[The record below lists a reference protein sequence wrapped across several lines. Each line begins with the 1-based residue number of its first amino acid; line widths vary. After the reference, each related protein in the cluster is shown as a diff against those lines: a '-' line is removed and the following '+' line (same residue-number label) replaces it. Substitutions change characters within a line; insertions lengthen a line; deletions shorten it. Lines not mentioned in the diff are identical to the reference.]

1 MKQYIDYE
9 NMFATVLNLYKE
21 AVDDEVYSRYEE
33 EVEECAHNVALETV
47 NSMQKYVH
55 LKDHDMCGNFAN
67 IELDWNYGKMHFS
80 DVIPF
85 CSFSEMVAGMDND
98 TLSDAQVKA
107 VQTWCIDWFFY
118 AFGTFGITYN
128 FQSWISDLEY
138 EREREEELE
147 TA

>member
-33 EVEECAHNVALETV
+33 EAEECAHNVVLETV

-98 TLSDAQVKA
+98 TLSDAQVKD